1 MTQKKKIL
9 FVCTGNSCRSQM
21 AEGWARH
28 LFGDTIEPH
37 SAGVIASGMNPYV
50 IGVMAEEGVDIAE
63 QRSKTIRDVM
73 DESFDLVMTL
83 CSHADQRCPTFP
95 KETQKIHIPFDD
107 PLTLGNL
114 AESEE
119 ERIEIYRR
127 IRDQIRDWIVQNLL
141 HYTLRV

>member
-1 MTQKKKIL
+1 MVYPKKRRKVL
-9 FVCTGNSCRSQM
+9 FICTGNSCRSQM

-28 LFGDTIEPH
+28 LFGDTIEPY

-63 QRSKTIRDVM
+63 QHSKTIQAVM
-73 DESFDLVMTL
+73 DESFDLVVTL

-95 KETQKIHIPFDD
+95 METKKIHVPFDD

-114 AESEE
+114 AKTEE

-127 IRDQIRDWIVQNLL
+127 IRDQIRDWTATNL
-141 HYTLRV
+141 